1 LNNTD
6 ATGNEM
12 KPDRSQAVRADILT
26 WGRESLP
33 GMMVIVAVMMARLS
47 GALQFLELVAFDQF
61 LRLRPPEPMDERI
74 VIVGIT
80 EEDIQRARTY
90 PIPDREIADLLKR
103 LQTDQPIAIG
113 LDIVRDIPVEPGHAE
128 LTSVFRSNKNVIG
141 VEMALPDRSG
151 FIVAPPPALRSEQI
165 GFADAVLDADGYQRR
180 SLLGAHNPQQEY
192 RFSFAIRL
200 AERYLAVRGIE
211 FGNGIRDP
219 DAKRFG
225 SIELTR
231 VQPNSGGYVGADAGG
246 NQILLNVRS
255 GTMPFRVLSLAQ
267 IKSGQVN
274 PDWIRGKIVLIGM
287 MSFSAKD
294 LASSGA
300 IAGINPGRIYGVEVQ
315 AHATSQIISA
325 VLDRRSLIQVWG
337 DGWETLWIAAWGL
350 LGMGLGRF
358 LRSPWKIW
366 FGLLIASISPIAICY
381 GLMLLGWWVPIVPVF
396 LILVLNG
403 TSSTASLFYRH
414 QQELRLRLEERQ
426 FAIEQTFN
434 AIHSGP
440 LQTLVVILRTAQEQD
455 PPPPFLPDLQ
465 RLSQELRAVYGSVQR
480 DAIADEPHL
489 RMGSAIELALQA
501 PLHELLYKVYSNTLE
516 QELPYLQ
523 TIKFKIVQFDPLNTS
538 HLRLEHKRG
547 LCRFLE
553 EALCNVG
560 KHAIATTR
568 LTVIC
573 TQEGDRQVIRVADN
587 GRGKLSEGKALN
599 SAETNW
605 DSETTEDPNPKLQPS
620 GLGTQLAKNLAKQL
634 GGTFRRYPNQP
645 RGTVCELTWSAK
657 RRWFW

>member
-6 ATGNEM
+6 ATGHDM
-12 KPDRSQAVRADILT
+12 KPDRWQSVKSEVTT
-26 WGRESLP
+26 WGRGSLP
-33 GMMVIVAVMMARLS
+33 GLMVIVAVMVARLS
-47 GALQFLELVAFDQF
+47 GALQFWELVAFDQF
-61 LRLRPPEPMDERI
+61 LRLRPPEPMDDRI

-80 EEDIQRARTY
+80 EEDIQRAKTY
-90 PIPDREIADLLKR
+90 PIPDRDIADLLKR
-103 LQTDQPIAIG
+103 LQTYQPIAIG

-128 LTSVFRSNKNVIG
+128 LTSVFRSNKNAIG
-141 VEMALPDRSG
+141 VEIALPDRNG
-151 FIVAPPPALRSEQI
+151 FIVAPPPALPPEQI
-165 GFADAVLDADGYQRR
+165 GFADTILDADGYQRR

-192 RFSFAIRL
+192 RFSFTIQL
-200 AERYLAVRGIE
+200 AKRYLEVKGVKL
-211 FGNGIRDP
+211 GDGIRDRE
-219 DAKRFG
+219 AMRFG
-225 SIELTR
+225 STELTR

-246 NQILLNVRS
+246 NQILLNVRT
-255 GTMPFRVLSLAQ
+255 GKMPFRVLSLSQ
-267 IKSGQVN
+267 IKSGKVN

-300 IAGINPGRIYGVEVQ
+300 IASINPGRIYGVEMQ
-315 AHATSQIISA
+315 AHATSQILST
-325 VLDRRSLIQVWG
+325 VLDRRPLLNTWA
-337 DGWETLWIAAWGL
+337 DGWEYLWIGVWGL
-350 LGMGLGRF
+350 LGMSLGRF
-358 LRSPWKIW
+358 LRSPWKI
-366 FGLLIASISPIAICY
+366 LLALLVASISPIALCY
-381 GLMLLGWWVPIVPVF
+381 WFILLGWWVPIVPV
-396 LILVLNG
+396 LLALVLNG
-403 TSSTASLFYRH
+403 AGLTAALFYRH
-414 QQELRLRLEERQ
+414 EQELRLRLEERQ

-440 LQTLVVILRTAQEQD
+440 LQTLVGILRTAQGEAT
-455 PPPPFLPDLQ
+455 PSPFLPELQ

-516 QELPYLQ
+516 QELPYLK

-560 KHAIATTR
+560 KHAIEATR

-573 TQEGDRQVIRVADN
+573 TQEGDRQVIRVVDN
-587 GRGKLSEGKALN
+587 GGGILSDTEPAIQDLN
-599 SAETNW
+599 TNI
-605 DSETTEDPNPKLQPS
+605 QPS
-620 GLGTQLAKNLAKQL
+620 GLGTELANNLAQQL
-634 GGTFRRYPNQP
+634 GGTFRRYPNLP
-645 RGTVCELTWSAK
+645 RGTVCELTWSAQ